1 MAVLHALSHQIHVAV
16 EIQAVLQEIGVD
28 DINALR
34 VKRLDIMIAQ
44 KNTELDGYR
53 DFRMKLYEALGD
65 DLINKE
71 EYGIMRA
78 KYTQLI
84 EEGTQALV
92 ELKERRSK
100 ELKNQSADDL
110 WLQQFSRYQG
120 ATALNREMVAALI
133 DKVYVYEDKRIKI
146 DFNYRDELAY
156 YLEILQEKAEEVV

>member
-1 MAVLHALSHQIHVAV
+1 
-16 EIQAVLQEIGVD
+16 
-28 DINALR
+28 
-34 VKRLDIMIAQ
+34 
-44 KNTELDGYR
+44 
-53 DFRMKLYEALGD
+53 
-65 DLINKE
+65 
-71 EYGIMRA
+71 MRA

-110 WLQQFSRYQG
+110 WLQRFSRYQG
-120 ATALNREMVAALI
+120 ATELNREMVAALI